1 MLLVTFVYL
10 SFGKR
15 KKVFLSFLQNFLFS
29 IFSEVSLGHVDA
41 QSYNSKRQREE
52 KKEFL
57 LLEKKV
63 LQTFRIIERNI
74 LVEADK

>member
-1 MLLVTFVYL
+1 MLKIFGRDLVVASYVRLFEFWKKKERK
-10 SFGKR
+10 SF
-15 KKVFLSFLQNFLFS
+15 FLSFLQNFLFS

-57 LLEKKV
+57 LLEKKS
-63 LQTFRIIERNI
+63 FSDI
-74 LVEADK
+74 